1 MSSEIMASS
10 SVSWPPGVRL
20 PIALTFEH
28 QSGEGT
34 PLLPGD
40 RPNYMIGGA
49 LQYGGR
55 RGLWN
60 MSQYSK

>member
-1 MSSEIMASS
+1 
-10 SVSWPPGVRL
+10 
-20 PIALTFEH
+20 
-28 QSGEGT
+28 
-34 PLLPGD
+34 LPGD